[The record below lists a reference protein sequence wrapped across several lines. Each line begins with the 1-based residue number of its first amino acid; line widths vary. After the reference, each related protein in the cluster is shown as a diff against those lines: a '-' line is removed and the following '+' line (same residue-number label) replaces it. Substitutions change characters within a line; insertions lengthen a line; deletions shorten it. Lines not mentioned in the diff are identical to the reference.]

1 MEQLHWLA
9 SSPCLA
15 YNVQDTGIVISY
27 CILGK
32 SLRRVQVLR
41 AQWCVHEP
49 CQPQAAFLSG
59 SRSERADE
67 APSFPSVCT
76 NDDCIPYS
84 YLGALAGQLRIV
96 RNWFVD
102 LCIVNY
108 EGFRS
113 HRRGLIEIVRFVCP
127 NVFGYENHLL
137 EII

>member
-15 YNVQDTGIVISY
+15 YSVQDTGIVISY

-76 NDDCIPYS
+76 NDHLYFRESLRDFQGLGYLFGPYHPQ
-84 YLGALAGQLRIV
+84 A
-96 RNWFVD
+96 
-102 LCIVNY
+102 
-108 EGFRS
+108 
-113 HRRGLIEIVRFVCP
+113 
-127 NVFGYENHLL
+127 
-137 EII
+137 